1 MSNKTKIT
9 RNENM
14 NENMNE
20 NEKNI
25 GTELSDEAL
34 AQAAGG
40 SFDDLFEDIADGYC
54 PNGCRM
60 YIKIGNKCPQ
70 CGAIAIGDPAGVH
83 WRTKEAKEHVRYY
96 PKN

>member
-9 RNENM
+9 R

-34 AQAAGG
+34 AQIF
-40 SFDDLFEDIADGYC
+40 S
-54 PNGCRM
+54 
-60 YIKIGNKCPQ
+60 IKIHLP
-70 CGAIAIGDPAGVH
+70 
-83 WRTKEAKEHVRYY
+83 TLSYFSRYSLRSNA
-96 PKN
+96 PPPIKTTHPVLRSIPLSLKVPRMS